1 MYTSGDDD
9 WSDLGL
15 QRGQSKDEYEEEV
28 PVPEKSQ
35 KKKQRQSLPTN
46 LSKIEDKEEVKLEL
60 EESTDLIRSLSKN
73 PQGGL
78 DGYGE
83 GVPVLNR
90 KISAPVLPYGSPRA
104 ASEEKEPPPV
114 RRKSSELSS
123 SMKSRLEAFTSGK
136 VDEEDKSKR
145 VVESDNTF
153 RQKLQNFRKI
163 SEPQPEPEQPPGP
176 KPKLS
181 YKNLIGNNFSES
193 NARTNDNPD
202 HDQEDQDLDDVDQL
216 LDDALEESYRAIED
230 HNSGPPSSNLG
241 PPTEKPPPP
250 PTEEEHAKN
259 QRNLELTVQDHQD
272 LDKQEQEIIASLE
285 LEEREHKK
293 YMDRRTSGALSP
305 NGEIKSNPSPTLRNI
320 SPALSSDSKKKS
332 EPQQQAGR
340 SSYNQHW
347 LVQEAEQR
355 RISEQQM
362 RHQQQQSPVYENSNY
377 VGGGIQPQ
385 VPSVPPPSQVNIY
398 IYFWREK
405 SSSKIHFFLFS
416 TLIIRGH
423 HPHPLQMQ
431 LVMVY
436 LNNNLLPPM
445 RTCMQILVNIL
456 PCLQITKGKY
466 NLRILPGFPTSFGP
480 EFCSLKRNFVNVL
493 AK

>member
-46 LSKIEDKEEVKLEL
+46 LSKIEDQEEVKLEL
-60 EESTDLIRSLSKN
+60 DESTDLIRSLSKN

-104 ASEEKEPPPV
+104 ASEEKEPPAV

-193 NARTNDNPD
+193 NARTLDADQD
-202 HDQEDQDLDDVDQL
+202 HDQDQELDDVDQL

-230 HNSGPPSSNLG
+230 HNSGPPSSSLG

-259 QRNLELTVQDHQD
+259 QRNLELTVQDQD

-305 NGEIKSNPSPTLRNI
+305 NGEIKASSSPFESKTSPTFRNV

-332 EPQQQAGR
+332 EQPSSQQQASAGR

-362 RHQQQQSPVYENSNY
+362 RYQQQQSPVYENSNY
-377 VGGGIQPQ
+377 MGGGIQPQ
-385 VPSVPPPSQVNIY
+385 VPSVPPPSQVRI
-398 IYFWREK
+398 IIFCP
-405 SSSKIHFFLFS
+405 KI
-416 TLIIRGH
+416 
-423 HPHPLQMQ
+423 Q
-431 LVMVY
+431 L
-436 LNNNLLPPM
+436 
-445 RTCMQILVNIL
+445 
-456 PCLQITKGKY
+456 
-466 NLRILPGFPTSFGP
+466 
-480 EFCSLKRNFVNVL
+480 
-493 AK
+493 

>member
-1 MYTSGDDD
+1 MISYRSIGKKLSSLMYTSGDDD

-15 QRGQSKDEYEEEV
+15 QRGQSKDEYEEELRMTSPTSV
-28 PVPEKSQ
+28 LPEKPS

-46 LSKIEDKEEVKLEL
+46 LSKIEDQEEVKLEL
-60 EESTDLIRSLSKN
+60 DESTDLIRSLSKN

-104 ASEEKEPPPV
+104 ASEEKEPPAV

-136 VDEEDKSKR
+136 VDEDDKSKR

-193 NARTNDNPD
+193 NARTLDADQD
-202 HDQEDQDLDDVDQL
+202 HDQDQELDDVDQL

-230 HNSGPPSSNLG
+230 PNSGPPSSSLG

-259 QRNLELTVQDHQD
+259 QRNLELTVQDQD

-285 LEEREHKK
+285 LAEREHKK

-305 NGEIKSNPSPTLRNI
+305 NGEIKASSSPFESKTSPTFRNV

-332 EPQQQAGR
+332 EQPSSQQQASAGR

-362 RHQQQQSPVYENSNY
+362 RYQQQQSPVYENSNY
-377 VGGGIQPQ
+377 MGGGIQPQ
-385 VPSVPPPSQVNIY
+385 VPSVPPPSQVRI
-398 IYFWREK
+398 IIFCP
-405 SSSKIHFFLFS
+405 KI
-416 TLIIRGH
+416 
-423 HPHPLQMQ
+423 Q
-431 LVMVY
+431 L
-436 LNNNLLPPM
+436 
-445 RTCMQILVNIL
+445 
-456 PCLQITKGKY
+456 
-466 NLRILPGFPTSFGP
+466 
-480 EFCSLKRNFVNVL
+480 
-493 AK
+493 

>member
-1 MYTSGDDD
+1 MITFQNYRSIGKKLSSLLYTNGEDD

-15 QRGQSKDEYEEEV
+15 EKGHHSKDQAEL
-28 PVPEKSQ
+28 PIEKPI
-35 KKKQRQSLPTN
+35 KKQQRQSLPTN
-46 LSKIEDKEEVKLEL
+46 LSKIEDKEEVKKEL
-60 EESTDLIRSLSKN
+60 EETTDLVRNLSKN

-90 KISAPVLPYGSPRA
+90 KTSAPVMPYGSPRA

-136 VDEEDKSKR
+136 IDEIEDTANAKR
-145 VVESDNTF
+145 IVEPDNTF

-193 NARTNDNPD
+193 NARTLNDTDD
-202 HDQEDQDLDDVDQL
+202 HDESTNNQEELDDVDQL

-230 HNSGPPSSNLG
+230 SGPPSSND

-259 QRNLELTVQDHQD
+259 QRNLEQSALLVQDQD

-305 NGEIKSNPSPTLRNI
+305 PNTEVKTSEISPTFRNV
-320 SPALSSDSKKKS
+320 SPALSSDSKKKAS
-332 EPQQQAGR
+332 QPPTQAQAGR
-340 SSYNQHW
+340 TSYNQHW

-362 RHQQQQSPVYENSNY
+362 RYQQQQSPVYENSNY
-377 VGGGIQPQ
+377 LGGGIQPQ
-385 VPSVPPPSQVNIY
+385 LPSVPPPSQVSETFFSLSTMLVNL
-398 IYFWREK
+398 
-405 SSSKIHFFLFS
+405 HFLSFQYTNHQRPPPPPAPNAAS
-416 TLIIRGH
+416 NGLIQQPSPNENMYANLGQ
-423 HPHPLQMQ
+423 HPP
-431 LVMVY
+431 
-436 LNNNLLPPM
+436 LPPNYQ
-445 RTCMQILVNIL
+445 R
-456 PCLQITKGKY
+456 
-466 NLRILPGFPTSFGP
+466 
-480 EFCSLKRNFVNVL
+480 
-493 AK
+493 

>member
-136 VDEEDKSKR
+136 VDEEDKNKR

-398 IYFWREK
+398 FWREN
-405 SSSKIHFFLFS
+405 SSSKIHFIFS

-456 PCLQITKGKY
+456 PCLQITKGK
-466 NLRILPGFPTSFGP
+466 
-480 EFCSLKRNFVNVL
+480 
-493 AK
+493 

>member
-1 MYTSGDDD
+1 MITFQNYRSIGKKLSSLLYTNGEDD

-15 QRGQSKDEYEEEV
+15 EKGHHSKDQAEL
-28 PVPEKSQ
+28 PIEKPI
-35 KKKQRQSLPTN
+35 KKQQRQSLPTN
-46 LSKIEDKEEVKLEL
+46 LSKIEDKEEVKKEL
-60 EESTDLIRSLSKN
+60 EETTDLVRNLSKN

-90 KISAPVLPYGSPRA
+90 KTSAPVMPYGSPRA

-136 VDEEDKSKR
+136 IDEIEDTANAKR
-145 VVESDNTF
+145 IVEPDNTF

-193 NARTNDNPD
+193 NARTLNDTDD
-202 HDQEDQDLDDVDQL
+202 HDESTNNQEELDDVDQL

-230 HNSGPPSSNLG
+230 SGPPSSND

-259 QRNLELTVQDHQD
+259 QRNLEQSALLVQDQD

-305 NGEIKSNPSPTLRNI
+305 PNTEVKTSEISPTFRNV
-320 SPALSSDSKKKS
+320 SPALSSDSKKKAS
-332 EPQQQAGR
+332 QPPTQAQAGR
-340 SSYNQHW
+340 TSYNQHW

-362 RHQQQQSPVYENSNY
+362 RYQQQQSPVYENSNY
-377 VGGGIQPQ
+377 LGGGIQPQ
-385 VPSVPPPSQVNIY
+385 LPSVPPPSQVSETFLKQYNP
-398 IYFWREK
+398 RE
-405 SSSKIHFFLFS
+405 
-416 TLIIRGH
+416 
-423 HPHPLQMQ
+423 P
-431 LVMVY
+431 
-436 LNNNLLPPM
+436 
-445 RTCMQILVNIL
+445 
-456 PCLQITKGKY
+456 
-466 NLRILPGFPTSFGP
+466 
-480 EFCSLKRNFVNVL
+480 
-493 AK
+493 